1 MDKQKSKYLY
11 ALKQKAITTT
21 SYDPEEEQITSLIN
35 NFRLY
40 LKDAKFI
47 KSYSELEIFEFYKE
61 IHWMKSVDEKL
72 SETILTFAK
81 KQSKLKA
88 KYENY
93 IEYKYWSESPLA
105 ESAKPLSQV
114 KRIVI
119 ISIVV
124 LIFIAMLLIIL
135 GLNKG
140 WFKIK

>member
-1 MDKQKSKYLY
+1 M
-11 ALKQKAITTT
+11 
-21 SYDPEEEQITSLIN
+21 N
-35 NFRLY
+35 
-40 LKDAKFI
+40 FI
-47 KSYSELEIFEFYKE
+47 KKYI
-61 IHWMKSVDEKL
+61 DEKL